1 MTGVNMTLREIDN
14 MEERAK
20 ATKDA
25 ALMAR
30 ANDGLLRLCAV
41 VDETDKAL
49 DALILRRE
57 HGGARGE
64 GA

>member
-1 MTGVNMTLREIDN
+1 MTLREIEN

-41 VDETDKAL
+41 VGETERAI
-49 DALILRRE
+49 DALTVRRD
-57 HGGARGE
+57 GGAKG
-64 GA
+64 GVA